1 MAFGDFTVTRA
12 STKNVIGS
20 NGLYQSVANNVP
32 AFEFN
37 TDGSYRGLLVEPGA
51 TNLALRSQEFQT
63 SWTTLQASIS
73 TDVVATTAPDGTNTA
88 DKLVENTATD
98 EHRVTQSITKAAS
111 ATTYTVSVFAKSTER
126 NMQLAIDS
134 GSVSNAGQA
143 IFNLTNGTVGS
154 ATVDGTFTN
163 ASASIQAL
171 PNGWYRCSVT
181 ATTGTETTVRIR
193 IRLVSGAS
201 TVSYTGDNTSGIF
214 IWQAQLETGSVA
226 TSPIVTTGSTA
237 SRVADVVS
245 LTGASS
251 LIGQTEGT
259 LYMEVVFGSL
269 YDGVGAGPGGV
280 EIGDGGN
287 FANILTMGVG
297 RDSPNNRII
306 VVNRASS
313 VNTIFAGFSV
323 TAVGTYKCALGY
335 SASGTSFYV
344 NGSKVTSYT
353 TGTSATATTISSFDR
368 VTIGGAWDGSAAI
381 GQTNNN
387 YKAVALFP
395 TRLSDSQLASLT
407 TP

>member
-1 MAFGDFTVTRA
+1 MSTFGNFTVTRA
-12 STKNVIGS
+12 STKNVLGS
-20 NGLYQSVANNVP
+20 NGLLQSVANNVP

-37 TDGSYRGLLVEPGA
+37 ADGSYRGTLVEPGA
-51 TNLALRSQEFQT
+51 TNLALQSQTFDNA
-63 SWTTLQASIS
+63 SWSKTGAGTGLAP
-73 TDVVATTAPDGTNTA
+73 VVTANDAVAPDGTTTA
-88 DKLVENTATD
+88 DLIVFNRGAGNTIADQSVFSQAPTVVNATAY
-98 EHRVTQSITKAAS
+98 TASFFLKAATGADVGKQIAIRAVGLAGYVTITLTADWVRYTRTETS
-111 ATTYTVSVFAKSTER
+111 TSTTGNIELASRGTVTTENTVSVHA
-126 NMQLAIDS
+126 
-134 GSVSNAGQA
+134 
-143 IFNLTNGTVGS
+143 
-154 ATVDGTFTN
+154 
-163 ASASIQAL
+163 
-171 PNGWYRCSVT
+171 
-181 ATTGTETTVRIR
+181 
-193 IRLVSGAS
+193 
-201 TVSYTGDNTSGIF
+201 
-214 IWQAQLETGSVA
+214 WQAQLETGAVA

-237 SRVADVVS
+237 NRVADSVT

-259 LYMEVVFGSL
+259 LYAEIVFPTL
-269 YDGVGAGPGGV
+269 YDGGGAGPGGV

-287 FANILTMGVG
+287 FVNILTMGVA

-306 VVNRASS
+306 AINRASN
-313 VNTIFAGFSV
+313 VNTIFVGFNV

-368 VTIGGAWDGSAAI
+368 VTMGGAWNGSVAI

-407 TP
+407 TL

>member
-12 STKNVIGS
+12 STKLRIGS
-20 NGLYQSVANNVP
+20 NGLYGSVANNVP

-214 IWQAQLETGSVA
+214 IWQGQLETGPVA
-226 TSPIVTTGSTA
+226 TSPIVTAGSTA
-237 SRVADVVS
+237 SRVADAIT
-245 LTGASS
+245 LTSASS
-251 LIGQTEGT
+251 LIGQSEGT
-259 LYMEVVFGSL
+259 LYAEALPILSAGTISRCVFEVSDATDSNLVQLEYQSFGSPPRYRL
-269 YDGVGAGPGGV
+269 NSQVRQGGV
-280 EIGDGGN
+280 SLYNLPESNTGGLTTETVIKLALAYKN
-287 FANILTMGVG
+287 SDYNAFANGV
-297 RDSPNNRII
+297 
-306 VVNRASS
+306 A
-313 VNTIFAGFSV
+313 V
-323 TAVGTYKCALGY
+323 TGTPTG
-335 SASGTSFYV
+335 SGTLTNLNVS
-344 NGSKVTSYT
+344 
-353 TGTSATATTISSFDR
+353 R
-368 VTIGGAWDGSAAI
+368 VDI
-381 GQTNNN
+381 GQRRTGANQFNGWIRS
-387 YKAVALFP
+387 VALYP
-395 TRLSDSQLASLT
+395 TRLDNATLATLT
-407 TP
+407 TL